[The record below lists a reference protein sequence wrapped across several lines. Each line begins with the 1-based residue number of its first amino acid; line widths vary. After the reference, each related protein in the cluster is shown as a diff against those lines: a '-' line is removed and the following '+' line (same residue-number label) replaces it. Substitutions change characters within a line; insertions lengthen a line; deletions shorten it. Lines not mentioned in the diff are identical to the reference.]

1 MKKRLMR
8 SQDKMIFGVCAGLAE
23 YMNIDPVV
31 IRVLT
36 VLLALMTGYGL
47 LLYLLLALLM
57 PTGEEVPVSAKANP
71 FDEEEIIIS

>member
-23 YMNIDPVV
+23 YMNVDPVV

-36 VLLALMTGYGL
+36 VFLALMTGYGI

-57 PTGEEVPVSAKANP
+57 PEGEEVPVSAKANP

>member
-8 SQDKMIFGVCAGLAE
+8 SQNKMIFGVCAGLAE

-31 IRVLT
+31 VRVLT
-36 VLLALMTGYGL
+36 VLLALMTGYGI
-47 LLYLLLALLM
+47 LLYILLALLM
-57 PTGEEVPVSAKANP
+57 PTGEEDPVAAKANP

>member
-1 MKKRLMR
+1 MKKRLTR

-23 YMNIDPVV
+23 YMNVDPVV

-36 VLLALMTGYGL
+36 VFLALMTGYGI
-47 LLYLLLALLM
+47 LLYLLLAILM
-57 PTGEEVPVSAKANP
+57 PEGEEAPVSAKANP